1 MAKKY
6 RVELKPLEPYFFAGE
21 KSFGFG
27 KKKKQSYNNYF
38 IRSELF
44 PTQTT
49 LLGTIRYLILKKY
62 NLLTRKDYSNE
73 KEQEKYVGKSSFQIG
88 QKNQSY
94 GMIERL
100 SPLFILNEKGER
112 LVRVPFNQ
120 QPKSDDNLKLRSLK
134 EKSYPIFDG
143 SNDENNNN
151 YEMKLLEN
159 VNLKK
164 EDDVQK
170 LFYNIDTD
178 GVNKLIKQS
187 DIVNSIEKVGIN
199 LRIEKEAF
207 FKKEY
212 QYLIKGYR
220 FGFYLEINDDEFEK
234 KLDDVIEDIV
244 YMGSGKSA
252 FKLVMSKTD
261 ENIKEFIDQVKE
273 AFKMSCDDVVYYA
286 MSDIIVDFN
295 KIKKYCYLVISD
307 VRTFRNLIRN
317 NQHKNYFE
325 SYKQSNLYNII
336 RAGSVFFVKSEKE
349 YAFKKEI
356 QHINYEK
363 IGFNKLIKIGGV
375 IMATKMYMM
384 KLETNLHVGNGDINY
399 NIIDNEVEK
408 DVLTEQPII
417 YSSGMK
423 GAFREYFT
431 NELKSDDSLIEQIFG
446 SKPTNTSEEDKIKKP
461 GELKFFDGYCLL
473 LSMRNSKGNSPY
485 SLVTTKTN
493 IEDLIERMNLFE
505 IALEHKDKCDL
516 SLLDDSSNY
525 FIKKVLNK
533 ELEVEGNDI
542 KQECPDTNIKN
553 IFEKL
558 IGKDTAD
565 IVIFSN
571 EKMNDYNLPVI
582 ARNVLEDKISKNLW
596 YEEFVPYQ
604 SYFYTFVNGEE
615 DLLKKFNEQIVN
627 KVIQFGANESIGY
640 GLVKITEVK

>member
-62 NLLTRKDYSNE
+62 NLLTTKDYSNE
-73 KEQEKYVGKSSFQIG
+73 KEQEKYVGKSSSQIG

-178 GVNKLIKQS
+178 GVNKLIKQL

-234 KLDDVIEDIV
+234 KLDDVIENIV

-273 AFKMSCDDVVYYA
+273 AFKMNCDDVVYYA

-295 KIKKYCYLVISD
+295 KIKK
-307 VRTFRNLIRN
+307 
-317 NQHKNYFE
+317 
-325 SYKQSNLYNII
+325 
-336 RAGSVFFVKSEKE
+336 
-349 YAFKKEI
+349 
-356 QHINYEK
+356 
-363 IGFNKLIKIGGV
+363 
-375 IMATKMYMM
+375 
-384 KLETNLHVGNGDINY
+384 
-399 NIIDNEVEK
+399 
-408 DVLTEQPII
+408 
-417 YSSGMK
+417 
-423 GAFREYFT
+423 
-431 NELKSDDSLIEQIFG
+431 ELK
-446 SKPTNTSEEDKIKKP
+446 
-461 GELKFFDGYCLL
+461 LL
-473 LSMRNSKGNSPY
+473 
-485 SLVTTKTN
+485 
-493 IEDLIERMNLFE
+493 
-505 IALEHKDKCDL
+505 
-516 SLLDDSSNY
+516 
-525 FIKKVLNK
+525 
-533 ELEVEGNDI
+533 
-542 KQECPDTNIKN
+542 
-553 IFEKL
+553 
-558 IGKDTAD
+558 
-565 IVIFSN
+565 
-571 EKMNDYNLPVI
+571 
-582 ARNVLEDKISKNLW
+582 
-596 YEEFVPYQ
+596 
-604 SYFYTFVNGEE
+604 FY
-615 DLLKKFNEQIVN
+615 
-627 KVIQFGANESIGY
+627 
-640 GLVKITEVK
+640 

>member
-62 NLLTRKDYSNE
+62 NLLTTKDYSNE

-295 KIKKYCYLVISD
+295 KIKKYEIKIAD
-307 VRTFRNLIRN
+307 
-317 NQHKNYFE
+317 KNYLKINKKAKKG
-325 SYKQSNLYNII
+325 Y
-336 RAGSVFFVKSEKE
+336 V
-349 YAFKKEI
+349 YASLLTPEI
-356 QHINYEK
+356 DYSSLQ
-363 IGFNKLIKIGGV
+363 
-375 IMATKMYMM
+375 
-384 KLETNLHVGNGDINY
+384 
-399 NIIDNEVEK
+399 
-408 DVLTEQPII
+408 I
-417 YSSGMK
+417 YSSV
-423 GAFREYFT
+423 
-431 NELKSDDSLIEQIFG
+431 ELANLPTLLEIKSYHVE
-446 SKPTNTSEEDKIKKP
+446 
-461 GELKFFDGYCLL
+461 
-473 LSMRNSKGNSPY
+473 
-485 SLVTTKTN
+485 
-493 IEDLIERMNLFE
+493 
-505 IALEHKDKCDL
+505 
-516 SLLDDSSNY
+516 NY
-525 FIKKVLNK
+525 YYD
-533 ELEVEGNDI
+533 VEDI
-542 KQECPDTNIKN
+542 KQYITNLN
-553 IFEKL
+553 
-558 IGKDTAD
+558 
-565 IVIFSN
+565 
-571 EKMNDYNLPVI
+571 
-582 ARNVLEDKISKNLW
+582 
-596 YEEFVPYQ
+596 
-604 SYFYTFVNGEE
+604 
-615 DLLKKFNEQIVN
+615 
-627 KVIQFGANESIGY
+627 
-640 GLVKITEVK
+640 

>member
-38 IRSELF
+38 ICSELF

-62 NLLTRKDYSNE
+62 NLLTTKDYSNE

-94 GMIERL
+94 GMIERV

-273 AFKMSCDDVVYYA
+273 AFKMNCDDVVYYA

-325 SYKQSNLYNII
+325 SYKQSDLYNII

-349 YAFKKEI
+349 DAFKREI

-375 IMATKMYMM
+375 
-384 KLETNLHVGNGDINY
+384 L
-399 NIIDNEVEK
+399 
-408 DVLTEQPII
+408 
-417 YSSGMK
+417 
-423 GAFREYFT
+423 
-431 NELKSDDSLIEQIFG
+431 
-446 SKPTNTSEEDKIKKP
+446 
-461 GELKFFDGYCLL
+461 
-473 LSMRNSKGNSPY
+473 
-485 SLVTTKTN
+485 
-493 IEDLIERMNLFE
+493 
-505 IALEHKDKCDL
+505 
-516 SLLDDSSNY
+516 
-525 FIKKVLNK
+525 
-533 ELEVEGNDI
+533 
-542 KQECPDTNIKN
+542 
-553 IFEKL
+553 
-558 IGKDTAD
+558 
-565 IVIFSN
+565 
-571 EKMNDYNLPVI
+571 
-582 ARNVLEDKISKNLW
+582 
-596 YEEFVPYQ
+596 
-604 SYFYTFVNGEE
+604 
-615 DLLKKFNEQIVN
+615 
-627 KVIQFGANESIGY
+627 
-640 GLVKITEVK
+640 

>member
-62 NLLTRKDYSNE
+62 NLLTTKDYSNE

-187 DIVNSIEKVGIN
+187 DIVNSIEKVGI
-199 LRIEKEAF
+199 
-207 FKKEY
+207 
-212 QYLIKGYR
+212 
-220 FGFYLEINDDEFEK
+220 

-252 FKLVMSKTD
+252 FKLVMSKMD

-349 YAFKKEI
+349 DAFKREI

-375 IMATKMYMM
+375 
-384 KLETNLHVGNGDINY
+384 L
-399 NIIDNEVEK
+399 
-408 DVLTEQPII
+408 
-417 YSSGMK
+417 
-423 GAFREYFT
+423 
-431 NELKSDDSLIEQIFG
+431 
-446 SKPTNTSEEDKIKKP
+446 
-461 GELKFFDGYCLL
+461 
-473 LSMRNSKGNSPY
+473 
-485 SLVTTKTN
+485 
-493 IEDLIERMNLFE
+493 
-505 IALEHKDKCDL
+505 
-516 SLLDDSSNY
+516 
-525 FIKKVLNK
+525 
-533 ELEVEGNDI
+533 
-542 KQECPDTNIKN
+542 
-553 IFEKL
+553 
-558 IGKDTAD
+558 
-565 IVIFSN
+565 
-571 EKMNDYNLPVI
+571 
-582 ARNVLEDKISKNLW
+582 
-596 YEEFVPYQ
+596 
-604 SYFYTFVNGEE
+604 
-615 DLLKKFNEQIVN
+615 
-627 KVIQFGANESIGY
+627 
-640 GLVKITEVK
+640 